1 MVNNY
6 KDNKHTNY
14 MNSNPAKDHVYHY
27 LKELS
32 DAINWDSFNL
42 TRHQQDSLQ
51 CKLNLFKEELDKAYS
66 REKSEQPLDNGG
78 GI

>member
-1 MVNNY
+1 
-6 KDNKHTNY
+6 

-51 CKLNLFKEELDKAYS
+51 CKLNLFKEDLDKAY
-66 REKSEQPLDNGG
+66 EKTFNNK
-78 GI
+78 